1 MKENKPNMKLN
12 IMAFVMMIVAIA
24 VGKIAGGF
32 LLDVVGGTIGGTII
46 GTLVVGFVC
55 YIIYN
60 LVTRG
65 KFNLTSGLLF
75 AVLVF
80 VAELVAGY
88 AGSYLALGTGDL
100 ILYAITG
107 AIMAILWSWIGGKSA
122 SGSKRGKLF

>member
-1 MKENKPNMKLN
+1 MKLN
-12 IMAFVMMIVAIA
+12 IMAFVMMIIAIA
-24 VGKIAGGF
+24 IGKIAGGF
-32 LLDVVGGTIGGTII
+32 LLDMVGGTIGTTII

-65 KFNLTSGLLF
+65 KFSLLSGLLF

-80 VAELVAGY
+80 VAELVSGY
-88 AGSYLALGTGDL
+88 AGSYLALGAGDL
-100 ILYAITG
+100 VLYAITG
-107 AIMAILWSWIGGKSA
+107 VVMTVLWSWIGGKTA